1 MFFIRTNDQVKIAVY
16 DLNPCG
22 SETILLIHGWP
33 LSHQIFE
40 YQESLLT
47 ANGFRVVS
55 MDLRGFGASDAPACG
70 YGYDRMADD
79 IYTVVRA
86 LNLRCFTLVGFSMGG
101 GIVTRY
107 MGRYNGYGV
116 KRLVLLGAASPRFT
130 QCSDFPYGVT
140 REAVDAWISQ
150 ASTDRAQLCEQ
161 FGSMLFASPQ
171 SSAIVDWPPA
181 SQPFKPP
188 VRCAMRTAA
197 PISPKFVYRP
207 AFFMAGRTLSFHL
220 SWRLFNSHA
229 FQARSFS
236 HLKTAATL
244 YFTTSCAAS
253 INSSSPFCAH
263 LYVEIRRP
271 KPGSNLIH
279 KFFSHCFDYSK
290 TPSTIA
296 LYTMSIP
303 NSKAGAGGR
312 NTGPIPA
319 NQTVLPARDLYILF
333 HISPLFLSS
342 TLWHGPPA
350 MPARTRK
357 RPPNCMDGRFVR
369 LAS

>member
-140 REAVDAWISQ
+140 REAVRPCTAL
-150 ASTDRAQLCEQ
+150 RAIRQH
-161 FGSMLFASPQ
+161 A
-171 SSAIVDWPPA
+171 
-181 SQPFKPP
+181 
-188 VRCAMRTAA
+188 VR
-197 PISPKFVYRP
+197 
-207 AFFMAGRTLSFHL
+207 
-220 SWRLFNSHA
+220 
-229 FQARSFS
+229 
-236 HLKTAATL
+236 
-244 YFTTSCAAS
+244 
-253 INSSSPFCAH
+253 
-263 LYVEIRRP
+263 
-271 KPGSNLIH
+271 
-279 KFFSHCFDYSK
+279 
-290 TPSTIA
+290 
-296 LYTMSIP
+296 
-303 NSKAGAGGR
+303 
-312 NTGPIPA
+312 
-319 NQTVLPARDLYILF
+319 LPAKQRY
-333 HISPLFLSS
+333 
-342 TLWHGPPA
+342 
-350 MPARTRK
+350 R
-357 RPPNCMDGRFVR
+357 R
-369 LAS
+369 LASHAVARRLRHRNHSNRLCAAR